1 MMCWCNIVA
10 CGSMSRTRVDQVEA
24 SRGEAWK
31 GGFLGLSQAGNV
43 LPRVVPKESHGCI
56 LVLAS
61 ELKG

>member
-1 MMCWCNIVA
+1 
-10 CGSMSRTRVDQVEA
+10 MSRTRVDQVEA

-56 LVLAS
+56 LVLALVS
-61 ELKG
+61 